1 MKLTTLIFNSFKRSC
16 WQLVS
21 RRGLNS
27 MMIIIPIV
35 VALFL
40 LDLMKQGA
48 VEHVPIAIVNL
59 DNSPMSRQLE
69 RNLCAMQGVDVTMHC
84 ASHGEAM
91 MALQRGEILG
101 FFFIP
106 TDLEE
111 RTLEGRD
118 PVVSYYINYAY
129 FTPSSSQYKGFKT
142 VSLLANGAIA
152 KTVLDAT
159 GLLSERDIASTLQ
172 PILTHVHGINNPWTN
187 YGYYLNLSFIPCFLA
202 LIVMLTAVTTLG
214 NELKY
219 DTSREWL
226 ETSGDSIMLAVT
238 SKLLP
243 QTAVFTVVGWFI
255 QFIMFRVYDMPF
267 NGNPWHMIWAM
278 MLLVLACQAF
288 ALLMFSIVPNYR
300 LAATLCTLLGMLSF
314 SFCGFSLPAEAMY
327 PWINAIG
334 YVMPI
339 RHFFLISVDQA
350 LNGIDLYYSRMHYA
364 ALIGYTLLPMP
375 LLYRIKKECKNPLYL
390 P

>member
-1 MKLTTLIFNSFKRSC
+1 MKLTTIIYNSFKRSC

-27 MMIIIPIV
+27 MMIIIPLIV
-35 VALFL
+35 TFFL
-40 LDLMKQGA
+40 LDLMDQGA

-59 DNSPMSRQLE
+59 DNSSMSRQIE
-69 RNLCAMQGVDVTMHC
+69 RNLSAMQGVDITKHY
-84 ASHGEAM
+84 ASHKEAM

-101 FFFIP
+101 FFYIP
-106 TDLEE
+106 VDLEE
-111 RTLEGRD
+111 RTLEGNS
-118 PVVSYYINYAY
+118 PKVSYYINYAY

-142 VSLLANGAIA
+142 VSLLTNGAIA
-152 KTVLDAT
+152 KTLLDAT
-159 GLLSERDIASTLQ
+159 GLLSDHDIATTLQ

-187 YGYYLNLSFIPCFLA
+187 YAYYLNLSFIPCFLA
-202 LIVMLTAVTTLG
+202 LIIMLTAVTTLG

-219 DTSREWL
+219 GTSREWL

-243 QTAVFTVVGWFI
+243 QTAVFTAVGWFI
-255 QFIMFRVYDMPF
+255 QLIMFRMYNMPF

-278 MLLVLACQAF
+278 ALLVPACQAF
-288 ALLMFSIVPNYR
+288 ALLMFCITPNYR
-300 LAATLCTLLGMLSF
+300 YAATLCTLLGMLSF
-314 SFCGFSLPAEAMY
+314 SFCGFSLPGEAMY
-327 PWINAIG
+327 PWIDAIG
-334 YVMPI
+334 YLMPI
-339 RHFFLISVDQA
+339 RHFFLISIDQA

-364 ALIGYTLLPMP
+364 ILIVYILIPMP